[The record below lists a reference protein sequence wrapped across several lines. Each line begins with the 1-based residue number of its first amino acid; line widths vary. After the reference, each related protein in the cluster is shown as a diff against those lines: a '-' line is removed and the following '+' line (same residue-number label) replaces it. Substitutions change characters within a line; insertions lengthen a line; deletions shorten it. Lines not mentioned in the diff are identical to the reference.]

1 MRKLALV
8 LAVLT
13 AVSASIAALPGAS
26 AANGPT
32 YSKPV
37 LLSGSDP
44 VGAALGNGVRQA
56 VGEPSIK
63 VDSKG
68 TVYVTGADTV
78 GRPAPAWYS
87 STGRSFKELP
97 SPGEARQRTLGAE
110 GDFAIDDHDNVYM
123 VDTTVPSLVLTKW
136 SNHGRTW
143 DVTYP
148 AAAGVVPGVD
158 DRPWLAWAKGA
169 MWL

>member
-26 AANGPT
+26 AGNRPT

-37 LLSGSDP
+37 LLVGTDP
-44 VGAALGNGVRQA
+44 LGAALGNGIRPA

-68 TVYVTGADTV
+68 AVYITGADTV

-87 STGRSFKELP
+87 DNARTFKELP
-97 SPGEARQRTLGAE
+97 SLGGIRERTLGAQ
-110 GDFAIDDHDNVYM
+110 GDL
-123 VDTTVPSLVLTKW
+123 P
-136 SNHGRTW
+136 
-143 DVTYP
+143 
-148 AAAGVVPGVD
+148 
-158 DRPWLAWAKGA
+158 
-169 MWL
+169 